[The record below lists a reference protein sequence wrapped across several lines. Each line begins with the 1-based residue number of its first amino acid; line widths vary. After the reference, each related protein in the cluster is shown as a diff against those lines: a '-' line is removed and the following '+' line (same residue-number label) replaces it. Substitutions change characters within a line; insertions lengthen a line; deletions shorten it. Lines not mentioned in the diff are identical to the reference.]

1 MKKLF
6 IALIFFI
13 GISVTISVLVSRSII
28 KKNVDEKISY
38 LRQGNLEWVYYSGLD
53 VSSEIILATNKADA
67 ESTDIFSSFISAND
81 VTYKIGMVL
90 PWKTKVTFSFNG
102 YDFAKYLKACEGADI
117 KDSQGMKDMLEAF
130 MSSETKDFYSQSVIV
145 YSLKG
150 LKWVGDYNDNDFMNG
165 ASCGIL
171 NQYSDFYS
179 QTIENIQRFIEE
191 TQNEE

>member
-6 IALIFFI
+6 IALIVFI
-13 GISVTISVLVSRSII
+13 GISVTILVFVSRSII

-38 LRQGNLEWVYYSGLD
+38 LRRGNLEWVYYSGLD
-53 VSSEIILATNKADA
+53 VSPEIILAINKADA
-67 ESTDIFSSFISAND
+67 ESTEIFSSFISAND

-102 YDFAKYLKACEGADI
+102 YDFARYLKACEGADI

-130 MSSETKDFYSQSVIV
+130 MSSETKDFNSQAVIV

-150 LKWVGDYNDNDFMNG
+150 LKWVSDYNDKDFVNG
-165 ASCGIL
+165 ASCGIPD
-171 NQYSDFYS
+171 QYSDYYS
-179 QTIENIQRFIEE
+179 QTIENLQRFIEE